1 MPSQITA
8 DTLAEMWW
16 KLNRAIEQHKTQKQ
30 ITIDLFK
37 DIAKKKKRVR
47 LSTGTS
53 DPRKVLKAKQCLP
66 IMMAKLDV
74 EYSILSDLSKHCRR
88 LKNEYTAM
96 QLTKE
101 QQ

>member
-37 DIAKKKKRVR
+37 DIAKKK
-47 LSTGTS
+47 
-53 DPRKVLKAKQCLP
+53 
-66 IMMAKLDV
+66 
-74 EYSILSDLSKHCRR
+74 
-88 LKNEYTAM
+88 N
-96 QLTKE
+96 
-101 QQ
+101 